1 MTKPVIDN
9 PVLVETGDASHPDSA
24 WRIRG
29 WSGEFADPAL
39 ERNYLLKN
47 QQLIS
52 RQLQLALMVWA
63 ALTLL
68 FALPDYFALG
78 ASQDFI
84 LNAIVRFAVASLLIF
99 FLFCV
104 RSRPHLALQGRWITA
119 LELLGITI
127 FMGVYFTRP
136 DIVHWTFTLT
146 LIMLVSIFV
155 FVPNRIPLI
164 LGVAFYTAFITAFVM
179 GYVSKVGAKEMVG
192 LLLLLFLPIGTG
204 WAAALRTQVLQRKQ
218 FALWL
223 QTQLI
228 NDELVKEVEERSRLQ
243 EALVRQA
250 TTDPLTG
257 LNNRRQYE
265 SLFQLEL
272 TRAERKGQH
281 LSVCILDLD
290 HFKQINDTHG
300 HSVGDQ
306 VLVHTAE
313 LCRDSFRII
322 DILGRLGGE
331 EFVVLMA
338 DTDLETAAHVVRRF
352 LSVLAATP
360 IHVGDKVIHVTATA
374 GVVERRADEHALEEL
389 IQRADRAMYEGKSA
403 GRNQVVKG

>member
-1 MTKPVIDN
+1 MTKPVVE
-9 PVLVETGDASHPDSA
+9 PVSLDSGSEAQLDDA

-39 ERNYLLKN
+39 EQNYLRKN
-47 QQLIS
+47 QLLIS
-52 RQLQLALMVWA
+52 RQMQLALMVWA
-63 ALTLL
+63 TLVLL
-68 FALPDYFALG
+68 FALPDYFAIGL
-78 ASQDFI
+78 SHDFI
-84 LNAIVRFAVASLLIF
+84 ASITVRGGLALVLLIF
-99 FLFCV
+99 LF
-104 RSRPHLALQGRWITA
+104 RLRKRPELAVQGRWITA
-119 LELLGITI
+119 LELIGITF
-127 FMGVYFTRP
+127 FMGIYFTRP
-136 DIVHWTFTLT
+136 DIVHWSFTLT

-155 FVPNRIPLI
+155 FVPNRVPLI
-164 LGVAFYTAFITAFVM
+164 LGVSLYTAVM
-179 GYVSKVGAKEMVG
+179 TVTIMLIIEPLSAEEIVG
-192 LLLLLFLPIGTG
+192 LLLILFLPIGTG
-204 WAAALRTQVLQRKQ
+204 WAAAVRTQVLQRKQ
-218 FALWL
+218 YALWM

-290 HFKQINDTHG
+290 HFKQINDTFG

-313 LCRDSFRII
+313 LCRDSFRTI

-360 IHVGDKVIHVTATA
+360 VHVGEAVIHVTATA
-374 GVVERRADEHALEEL
+374 GVVERRAEEHELDEL

-403 GRNQVVKG
+403 GRNRVVMG

>member
-1 MTKPVIDN
+1 MTKPVADH
-9 PVLVETGDASHPDSA
+9 VSQESGSEAQLDDA

-29 WSGEFADPAL
+29 WSGEFADRAL
-39 ERNYLLKN
+39 ERKYLRKN
-47 QQLIS
+47 QLLIS
-52 RQLQLALMVWA
+52 RQMQLALIVWA
-63 ALTLL
+63 SLVLL

-78 ASQDFI
+78 VTQDFI
-84 LNAIVRFAVASLLIF
+84 AGLIVRSGLAAILLIF
-99 FLFCV
+99 LF
-104 RSRPHLALQGRWITA
+104 RLRKRPELAVQGRWITA
-119 LELLGITI
+119 LELIGITF
-127 FMGVYFTRP
+127 FMGIYFTRP
-136 DIVHWTFTLT
+136 DIVHWSFTLT

-155 FVPNRIPLI
+155 FIPNRVPLI
-164 LGVAFYTAFITAFVM
+164 LGVSLYTAVMTVSIMLFIEPLSA
-179 GYVSKVGAKEMVG
+179 EEIVG
-192 LLLLLFLPIGTG
+192 LLLILFLPIGTG

-218 FALWL
+218 YALWM

-228 NDELVKEVEERSRLQ
+228 NDELVREVEERSRLQ

-272 TRAERKGQH
+272 TRAERKGQD

-313 LCRDSFRII
+313 LCRNSFRTI

-338 DTDLETAAHVVRRF
+338 DTDLETAAHVVSRF
-352 LSVLAATP
+352 LNVLAATP

-374 GVVERRADEHALEEL
+374 GVVERRVEEHELDEL

>member
-1 MTKPVIDN
+1 MTKPVVE
-9 PVLVETGDASHPDSA
+9 PVSLDSGSEAQLDDA

-39 ERNYLLKN
+39 EQNYLRKN
-47 QQLIS
+47 QLLIS
-52 RQLQLALMVWA
+52 RQMQLALMVWA
-63 ALTLL
+63 TLVLL
-68 FALPDYFALG
+68 FALPDYFAIGL
-78 ASQDFI
+78 SHDFI
-84 LNAIVRFAVASLLIF
+84 ASITVRGGLALVLLIF
-99 FLFCV
+99 LF
-104 RSRPHLALQGRWITA
+104 RLRKRPELAVQGRWITA
-119 LELLGITI
+119 LELIGITF
-127 FMGVYFTRP
+127 FMGIYFTRP
-136 DIVHWTFTLT
+136 DIVHWSFTLT

-155 FVPNRIPLI
+155 FVPNRVPLI
-164 LGVAFYTAFITAFVM
+164 LGVSLYTAVM
-179 GYVSKVGAKEMVG
+179 TVTIMLNIEPLSAEEIVG
-192 LLLLLFLPIGTG
+192 LLLILFLPIGTG
-204 WAAALRTQVLQRKQ
+204 WAAAVRTQVLQRKQ
-218 FALWL
+218 YALWM

-290 HFKQINDTHG
+290 HFKQINDTFG

-313 LCRDSFRII
+313 LCRDSFRTI

-360 IHVGDKVIHVTATA
+360 VHVGEAVIHVTATA
-374 GVVERRADEHALEEL
+374 GVVERRAEEHELDEL

-403 GRNQVVKG
+403 GRNRVVMG